1 MKISKSLEKDI
12 IRLWKL
18 NKEASK
24 LDIKIRD
31 LLEAK
36 GLIDSFGDG
45 QNGFSADV
53 FIDICE
59 YGNGDPEEV
68 IDMLR
73 NI

>member
-12 IRLWKL
+12 IRLWEL
-18 NKEASK
+18 NKEASR
-24 LDIKIRD
+24 LDTKIRA

-36 GLIDSFGDG
+36 GLIDGFGDG
-45 QNGFSADV
+45 QKGFSTDV
-53 FIDICE
+53 FIDVCE